1 MKISNRQLARNL
13 YTALKEVKD
22 KDHSQVLKNF
32 VQLVYK
38 MRKLS
43 QIDRIIAEYI
53 KYEKEMNGE
62 LALEVTTTHE
72 LTSEMKKML
81 EKDFGKDISITEKID
96 ESILGGIIIK
106 TKNTIYDASLKPT
119 VLEVKDGIAII
130 SGLEKCQAQ

>member
-1 MKISNRQLARNL
+1 M
-13 YTALKEVKD
+13 KD

-106 TKNTIYDASLKPT
+106 TKNTIYDASLKASINQLKNT
-119 VLEVKDGIAII
+119 L
-130 SGLEKCQAQ
+130 

>member
-106 TKNTIYDASLKPT
+106 TKNTIYDASLKASINQLKNT
-119 VLEVKDGIAII
+119 L
-130 SGLEKCQAQ
+130 